1 MSVKIIMLDKLKKEL
16 KNNEENIQATCFLI
30 ESEKAKLD
38 LGDWP
43 ESIFN
48 SDQQIA
54 FLEDRLIKHTK
65 RRKEIL
71 NDIKRLER

>member
-30 ESEKAKLD
+30 KSEKAKLD
-38 LGDWP
+38 LGGWP

-71 NDIKRLER
+71 NDIIRLER